1 MSRRRRW
8 WNGSQDWYQN
18 QKLGTD
24 ELRFGTYCWLV
35 MQGQGFHVLFLA
47 LPVKTDK
54 GLNFDEVKPK
64 AKSLDNRVSAH
75 D

>member
-1 MSRRRRW
+1 
-8 WNGSQDWYQN
+8 
-18 QKLGTD
+18 
-24 ELRFGTYCWLV
+24 